1 MINSVWYVVDAINA
15 YSEFQISYPADH
27 TEQRAIAEGFR
38 RKSAA
43 NFDCCAGAID
53 GILVWIHK
61 PSQEEC
67 TKAGCSDGKFFCGRK
82 HKFGLNCQAVC
93 NSRGKLLDMSSIIYP
108 GSTSNCLAFE
118 GVSLY
123 SRLENGLLA
132 PGLCLFGDNAY
143 LNSVYTATPYSKVSG
158 GSKDAYNFYHSQLQI
173 NIECFFGMFTHRW
186 AILRRAIPMRVS
198 L

>member
-27 TEQRAIAEGFR
+27 EEQQAIAEGFR

-82 HKFGLNCQAVC
+82 HKFGLNYQGFV
-93 NSRGKLLDMSSIIYP
+93 LLLSNMSHVYEY
-108 GSTSNCLAFE
+108 NARR
-118 GVSLY
+118 VKV
-123 SRLENGLLA
+123 LLA
-132 PGLCLFGDNAY
+132 
-143 LNSVYTATPYSKVSG
+143 
-158 GSKDAYNFYHSQLQI
+158 
-173 NIECFFGMFTHRW
+173 
-186 AILRRAIPMRVS
+186 
-198 L
+198 